1 MSHSGLLAAIRNG
14 QATVAAALLAAN
26 KALCALDDE
35 PSALMLA
42 LYHRQHDTAGLI
54 AERRQFLTV
63 FEAAALGNLPA
74 LQQSLQDFPQA
85 ATAVSEDGFTA
96 LHLAC
101 FFGHPEAVTLLLASG
116 ADANAVASNG
126 SLLRPLHSAAAQ
138 GSVDN
143 CRTLLDAGADPNA
156 TQQTSFTALHA
167 AALHGNAALAK
178 LLIARGA
185 SVDAKADDG
194 RTAADIARD
203 AGHAWVG
210 V

>member
-1 MSHSGLLAAIRNG
+1 M
-14 QATVAAALLAAN
+14 
-26 KALCALDDE
+26 
-35 PSALMLA
+35 
-42 LYHRQHDTAGLI
+42 
-54 AERRQFLTV
+54 
-63 FEAAALGNLPA
+63 
-74 LQQSLQDFPQA
+74 
-85 ATAVSEDGFTA
+85 
-96 LHLAC
+96 
-101 FFGHPEAVTLLLASG
+101 
-116 ADANAVASNG
+116 ASNG